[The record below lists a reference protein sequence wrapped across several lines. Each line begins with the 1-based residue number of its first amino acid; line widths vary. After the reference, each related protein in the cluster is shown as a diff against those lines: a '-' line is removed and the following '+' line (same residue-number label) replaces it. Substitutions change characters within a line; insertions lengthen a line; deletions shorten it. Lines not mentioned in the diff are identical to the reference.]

1 MFIRIFSNFKL
12 PLFFCTLLIPNS
24 LIMTYT
30 IIALV
35 ALTWFLLWA
44 YKHVGIPESIS
55 SLFYRPK
62 TQWTYTM
69 VISGVGALMT
79 LVAPES
85 ILHYAGISLILGTA
99 APDYR
104 NTSSLSKYFHFGLT
118 FITAFLA
125 CFAVGGIYLA
135 CTGAAMI
142 LIAFFSRNRI
152 HGLTYFVELILFYVT
167 LISLLYKDPLKTLV
181 FL

>member
-1 MFIRIFSNFKL
+1 MK
-12 PLFFCTLLIPNS
+12 
-24 LIMTYT
+24 MTYT
-30 IIALV
+30 IITLV

-44 YKHVGIPESIS
+44 FKHVGIPQSIS
-55 SLFYRPK
+55 SLFYHPK

-79 LVAPES
+79 LVAPTS

-104 NTSSLSKYFHFGLT
+104 DTDSLSKYFHFGLT
-118 FITAFLA
+118 FIAAFLA
-125 CFAVGGIYLA
+125 WFAVGGIYLA
-135 CTGAAMI
+135 CTGAGMI
-142 LIAFFSRNRI
+142 LVAFFSRNPV

-167 LISLLYKDPLKTLV
+167 LISLLFVAPLKTED
-181 FL
+181 FLNFIRLL

>member
-1 MFIRIFSNFKL
+1 MKMI
-12 PLFFCTLLIPNS
+12 
-24 LIMTYT
+24 YT
-30 IIALV
+30 VITLV
-35 ALTWFLLWA
+35 ALSGFLLWA
-44 YKHVGIPESIS
+44 YRHEGIPESIS

-79 LVAPES
+79 LVAPTS

-104 NTSSLSKYFHFGLT
+104 DADSLSKYFHFGLT

-125 CFAVGGIYLA
+125 WFAVGGVYLA

-142 LIAFFSRNRI
+142 LVAFFSRNRI

-167 LISLLYKDPLKTLV
+167 LISLLYVDPITTKD
-181 FL
+181 FLNQFSLI

>member
-1 MFIRIFSNFKL
+1 MK
-12 PLFFCTLLIPNS
+12 
-24 LIMTYT
+24 MTYN
-30 IIALV
+30 IITLV

-44 YKHVGIPESIS
+44 FKHVGIPQSIS
-55 SLFYRPK
+55 SLFYHPK

-79 LVAPES
+79 LVAPTS

-104 NTSSLSKYFHFGLT
+104 DTDSLSKYFHFGLT

-125 CFAVGGIYLA
+125 WFAVGGIYLA
-135 CTGAAMI
+135 CTGAGMI
-142 LIAFFSRNRI
+142 LVAFFSRNRV

-167 LISLLYKDPLKTLV
+167 LISLLFVAPLKTED
-181 FL
+181 FLNFIRLL

>member
-1 MFIRIFSNFKL
+1 MKMI
-12 PLFFCTLLIPNS
+12 
-24 LIMTYT
+24 YT
-30 IIALV
+30 VIALV

-44 YKHVGIPESIS
+44 YKHEGIPESIS

-99 APDYR
+99 TPDYR
-104 NTSSLSKYFHFGLT
+104 DTDSLSKYFHFGLT
-118 FITAFLA
+118 FITAFLS
-125 CFAVGGIYLA
+125 CLCRGWNDFSCLFLRKKLA
-135 CTGAAMI
+135 CKDEI
-142 LIAFFSRNRI
+142 K
-152 HGLTYFVELILFYVT
+152 
-167 LISLLYKDPLKTLV
+167 LYHL
-181 FL
+181 

>member
-1 MFIRIFSNFKL
+1 MKMI
-12 PLFFCTLLIPNS
+12 
-24 LIMTYT
+24 YT
-30 IIALV
+30 VIALV
-35 ALTWFLLWA
+35 ALTWFLFWA
-44 YKHVGIPESIS
+44 YKHEDIPESIS

-104 NTSSLSKYFHFGLT
+104 DTDSLSKYFHFGLT

-125 CFAVGGIYLA
+125 WFAVGGIYLA
-135 CTGAAMI
+135 CTGAGMI
-142 LIAFFSRNRI
+142 LVAFFSRNRV

-167 LISLLYKDPLKTLV
+167 LISLFYVEPHKTIV
-181 FL
+181 FFKN